1 MRACRFINTPVTVAV
16 SPSLVCLFLID
27 TLQINRTWYN
37 NNTNSNN
44 DRQQWH
50 FLLFPHTITSCLNNF
65 SFQYFL
71 INNEFKTTAI
81 LSHASLVV
89 IDTIYTH
96 HGVALVCLIVQNRPS
111 ISDVYHQNRVKNTS
125 LLNDFRQMPVS
136 NPPLV
141 LSCVDGHVDICRQ
154 SCRQLSTN
162 RQAYS
167 H

>member
-1 MRACRFINTPVTVAV
+1 MRACRLTNTPVTVAV
-16 SPSLVCLFLID
+16 STSLVCLFLID
-27 TLQINRTWYN
+27 TLQINQTWYN
-37 NNTNSNN
+37 NNDNSNN

-71 INNEFKTTAI
+71 INNESKTTAI

-96 HGVALVCLIVQNRPS
+96 SGVVLACLIVQSSRPYRTY
-111 ISDVYHQNRVKNTS
+111 YHQNRVKNTS
-125 LLNDFRQMPVS
+125 LLKPFWHMPVS
-136 NPPLV
+136 DLHLV
-141 LSCVDGHVDICRQ
+141 LSCVAGHVDMCRQ